1 MYIQR
6 GHHSVGPEAY
16 TGSDSHFAAERF
28 VQCGAP
34 LVRVDRQVARVVVHH
49 LTLRKKLDAPPPL
62 RAMPGLWILM
72 EHIEFF

>member
-49 LTLRKKLDAPPPL
+49 LTLRKKLDAPPPPP
-62 RAMPGLWILM
+62 RNAWPVDSHGT
-72 EHIEFF
+72 H